1 MVINMAVNR
10 LLCVL
15 LIIGTGIYASFYGG
29 NISYALFYLSVLIP
43 IISFLYTLYVYS
55 RFKLYQT
62 IGSRIVVKGDWTD
75 YAFTITNEDFITY
88 RNIKVKFLREKS
100 IIEDTE
106 QTAEYSLL
114 PGEQDRLVSRIKCN
128 YRGEYFIGVDSVE
141 VTDFLY
147 LFSITYPLG
156 SKLKVSVLPRVLQLE
171 QLGIAEP
178 QVDVKNPLSNNNREE
193 EELDTEIRKYS
204 SGDNRKRIHWKAS
217 ARHQELLTRKYQH
230 RQRVEIILFM
240 DLMDIKEDE
249 LKVTIVE
256 DKIIESI
263 LAISNFYAVRG
274 TSTQIVY
281 EMVDKR
287 QVTIRSKGEFNIFYK
302 ACINIRFE
310 AKIPIY
316 DLIKDRML
324 RGGEGSFY
332 VVATHFLTKELYLTS
347 LQVLAR
353 GIKLSVL
360 FISDDLSE
368 GTKKLKDGLRQAGV
382 NIYQVM
388 SDDEIDKVLSKEIG

>member
-1 MVINMAVNR
+1 MVIDMAVNR

-29 NISYALFYLSVLIP
+29 NISYAFFYLCILIP
-43 IISFLYTLYVYS
+43 IISFLYTLYVYK

-88 RNIKVKFLREKS
+88 RNIKVKFLGDRS
-100 IIEDTE
+100 IIEDSS

-114 PGEQDRLVSRIKCN
+114 PNEQDRLNTRIKCN
-128 YRGEYFIGVDSVE
+128 YRGEYYIGVDSVE

-147 LFSITYPLG
+147 LFTITYPLE

-171 QLGIAEP
+171 QLGIAAT
-178 QVDVKNPLSNNNREE
+178 QADVKNPLSNSNSVE

-230 RQRVEIILFM
+230 RQKVEIILFM
-240 DLMDIKEDE
+240 DLMAIKGDE
-249 LKVTIVE
+249 LKVTITE

-263 LAISNFYAVRG
+263 LAISNFYVMRG

-281 EMVDKR
+281 DMIEKR
-287 QVTIRSKGEFNIFYK
+287 QITIRSKAEFNAFYK
-302 ACINIRFE
+302 ACVDIRFD
-310 AKIPIY
+310 AKLAVY
-316 DLIKDRML
+316 DLIKDRAF
-324 RGGEGSFY
+324 RGEEGRFY
-332 VVATHFLTKELYLTS
+332 VVVTPFLTKELYLTS
-347 LQVLAR
+347 LQVLAS
-353 GIKLSVL
+353 GTKLSIL
-360 FISDDLSE
+360 LISDDVSE
-368 GTKKLKDGLRQAGV
+368 GSKKLKDGFRLAGV
-382 NIYQVM
+382 SIYQVM
-388 SDDEIDKVLSKEIG
+388 SDDEIDKILSQEIA